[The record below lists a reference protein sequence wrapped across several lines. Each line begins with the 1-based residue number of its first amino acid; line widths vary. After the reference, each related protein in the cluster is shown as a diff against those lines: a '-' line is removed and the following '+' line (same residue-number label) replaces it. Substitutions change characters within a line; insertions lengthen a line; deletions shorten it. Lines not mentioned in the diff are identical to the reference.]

1 MSKQYHY
8 IVMYD
13 NTTKDWVIDY
23 DVSINHDNGH
33 IWNTKTEEWE
43 GTWDDDAE
51 DAIFKD
57 LRKRITA

>member
-23 DVSINHDNGH
+23 DVSINYDNGH

-43 GTWDDDAE
+43 GTWDDDTE